1 MRRAIDN
8 YKPGARPRLADV
20 EAALGPLAA
29 PPSVAEGQTRTRRRG
44 SAPR

>member
-1 MRRAIDN
+1 
-8 YKPGARPRLADV
+8 LTDV

-29 PPSVAEGQTRTRRRG
+29 PPSAAEGQTRTRRRG